1 MAFGTAGEGGN
12 PANDA
17 ADVLVRGVAAFDKA
31 MQRTLKDGFL
41 EKRLDNLAVKMAK
54 IYMPIRNTTEGF
66 LKMSGAL
73 TGLRE
78 IKETD
83 SYLLRIGGSIIK
95 MIPGQKE
102 LTDAVQ
108 GWMGVLQDDEG
119 NMTKFDKFL
128 NIMKMGGLS
137 ILTLIVSIVGGIIA
151 VVSVVALLSLAIQG
165 ASSPFYE
172 FYENLSGMEK
182 LLAVLSL
189 VAGVFYL
196 VSGGLTGVIVG
207 VIGLF
212 AVATGKFDA
221 FYSIL
226 VTVFS
231 VVAIAIAL
239 LVMGVSAPFAIAIAV
254 ILGLIALVIRFKSTI
269 LEGLALIKDTALS
282 IADTIGR
289 GFKWMYDTFIA
300 WWWEPLRDWQKKGG
314 FKGSVIRAAQ
324 ERKALGS
331 NTTNNVT
338 VNMNGSGSTSDGYR
352 IGRDVGK
359 GIQDE
364 YKRHG
369 GGPTRGAI

>member
-182 LLAVLSL
+182 LLAV
-189 VAGVFYL
+189 
-196 VSGGLTGVIVG
+196 
-207 VIGLF
+207 IGLF